1 MLKKTIALFGLCLLL
16 PMGMRA
22 QDIYTLENFSK
33 EDLNG
38 TARYVGMGGAMSALG
53 GDLSVMSSNPA
64 GIALYRS
71 SDVAA
76 TLSLNTFE
84 DAEKF
89 DG

>member
-1 MLKKTIALFGLCLLL
+1 MLKKTIALFCLCLLL

-53 GDLSVMSSNPA
+53 GGLWGMSSTPA
-64 GIALYRS
+64 GLAVYRS
-71 SDVAA
+71 REVAA
-76 TLSLNTFE
+76 
-84 DAEKF
+84 A
-89 DG
+89 